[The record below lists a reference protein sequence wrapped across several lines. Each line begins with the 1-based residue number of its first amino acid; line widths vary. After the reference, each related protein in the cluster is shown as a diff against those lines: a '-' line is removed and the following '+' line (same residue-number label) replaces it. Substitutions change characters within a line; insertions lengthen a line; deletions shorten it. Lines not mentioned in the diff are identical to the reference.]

1 MVRRFRPEV
10 APSQPDQ
17 RSVGHRGHTTLLRTV
32 RAVRMATVMTDPTTP
47 GNDLLSHVWDC
58 TTLAGLDTLPGD
70 QQEFF
75 RFDGPEQQPVG

>member
-1 MVRRFRPEV
+1 
-10 APSQPDQ
+10 
-17 RSVGHRGHTTLLRTV
+17 
-32 RAVRMATVMTDPTTP
+32 MATVMTDPTTP